1 MKERVADSV
10 FELYSACFNRLD
22 LPLGI
27 SRGELKRML
36 YAVLD
41 TELYGFT
48 TD

>member
-1 MKERVADSV
+1 LLTLFLNFTARASTGWICRW
-10 FELYSACFNRLD
+10 A
-22 LPLGI
+22 
-27 SRGELKRML
+27 SRELKRML